1 MPCYSTS
8 TILVLVFGVVRVQF
22 TLFTM
27 RHSCMTRVTEDYKSL
42 IWLRKYHSLNEGPKY
57 YGLNE
62 ELRIYI

>member
-1 MPCYSTS
+1 
-8 TILVLVFGVVRVQF
+8 VQF

-27 RHSCMTRVTEDYKSL
+27 RHSCMTRVTVDYKSQ
-42 IWLRKYHSLNEGPKY
+42 IWLRNYYSLNEGLKY

>member
-1 MPCYSTS
+1 
-8 TILVLVFGVVRVQF
+8 VQF

-42 IWLRKYHSLNEGPKY
+42 LWLRKYHSLNEGLKY